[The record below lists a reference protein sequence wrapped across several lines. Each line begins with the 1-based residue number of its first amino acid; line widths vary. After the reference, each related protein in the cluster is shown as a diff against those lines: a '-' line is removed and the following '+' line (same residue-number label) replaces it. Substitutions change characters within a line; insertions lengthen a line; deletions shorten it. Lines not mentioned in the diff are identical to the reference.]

1 MNRRNFLGMM
11 IGGVVKRAFRVD
23 VLERMVRGYGLY
35 NPDGNTWS

>member
-1 MNRRNFLGMM
+1 LRLIASRQAHP
-11 IGGVVKRAFRVD
+11 ISKRAFRVD